1 LEIITLQAWQLFHL
15 FLINNSSAQINLLK
29 IQSPFPAGSIFFTK
43 DRYEAVD
50 MIKMDNPHAI
60 RFVVRKPWTS
70 YMKNIFV
77 TFNWSVWVASAVVLA
92 VFATAVNILNWE
104 TRNKQV
110 SSCRLPDFFSLF
122 YRVVESQTEQVRSER
137 CNFNR
142 IGSRLSTRLCF
153 KGE

>member
-1 LEIITLQAWQLFHL
+1 
-15 FLINNSSAQINLLK
+15 
-29 IQSPFPAGSIFFTK
+29 
-43 DRYEAVD
+43 

-92 VFATAVNILNWE
+92 VFAAAVNILNWE

-110 SSCRLPDFFSLF
+110 SSCRLPDFFHFFTVSQKVKQNKYGVSDVTLIALEAVCQQGCVLRANKNRKREEFSLQEL
-122 YRVVESQTEQVRSER
+122 RPNLKVSPVESWP
-137 CNFNR
+137 
-142 IGSRLSTRLCF
+142 
-153 KGE
+153 

>member
-1 LEIITLQAWQLFHL
+1 M
-15 FLINNSSAQINLLK
+15 
-29 IQSPFPAGSIFFTK
+29 
-43 DRYEAVD
+43 D

-60 RFVVRKPWTS
+60 RFLVRKPWTS

-77 TFNWSVWVASAVVLA
+77 TFNWSVWVAAKTA
-92 VFATAVNILNWE
+92 NTTAVNILNWE

-122 YRVVESQTEQVRSER
+122 YRVAESQTEQVRSER

>member
-1 LEIITLQAWQLFHL
+1 MEIITLQAWQLFHL

-29 IQSPFPAGSIFFTK
+29 IKSPFPAGSIFFTK

-50 MIKMDNPHAI
+50 MIKMGNPHAI
-60 RFVVRKPWTS
+60 RFVVRKPSTS
-70 YMKNIFV
+70 YMKNIFFI
-77 TFNWSVWVASAVVLA
+77 TFKWSVWVASAVFVA
-92 VFATAVNILNWE
+92 AVNIVLNWE

-122 YRVVESQTEQVRSER
+122 YRVAESQTEQVRSER
-137 CNFNR
+137 YNFNR